1 MIYSIKGKIV
11 YADPYCV
18 ALQCGG
24 VAYKCVASLNTL
36 RLLPGLGA
44 EATLYTHLVF
54 NQNAATKDDP
64 FELYGFYDRQE
75 LDFFKL
81 LVGVSGVGAKAAISI
96 LSTMEPSAL
105 ALSIASGDVKA
116 ITKAQGVGPKIA
128 QRVVLELKDKM
139 AKVAPAEVSSAQMV
153 SFEQTAIV
161 GNVSEAVSALVSL
174 GFSAADANKALSGC
188 DPTMSVQALIKEGLK
203 KLSWGV

>member
-1 MIYSIKGKIV
+1 MFYSIRGKIV
-11 YADPYCV
+11 YSDPYCV
-18 ALQCGG
+18 ALESGG
-24 VAYKCVASLNTL
+24 IAYKCSASLNTL
-36 RLLPGLGA
+36 RQIPGIG
-44 EATLYTHLVF
+44 EETTLYTHLIF
-54 NQNAATKDDP
+54 NQNAATKDEP

-96 LSTMEPSAL
+96 LSTMDPSAL
-105 ALSIASGDVKA
+105 TLSIAAGDAKA

-128 QRVVLELKDKM
+128 QRVVLELKDKVS
-139 AKVAPAEVSSAQMV
+139 KLAPSEVSSSGLG
-153 SFEQTAIV
+153 SFEQTTIV

-174 GFSAADANKALSGC
+174 GFSATDANKALRGC
-188 DPTMSVQALIKEGLK
+188 DPTLSVQALVKEGLK